1 MYLNI
6 EFYFI
11 VRILSFIRRFF
22 MWCLLICVGIYTLTH
37 ILLSINSI
45 QSKIADF
52 SKEFLSSYLESNV
65 EIEKIRI
72 SPFNKVFINN
82 LIIFDLNNDTLL
94 YAKECNASIKL
105 SDLLDNKIT
114 LNSVSVCDFIINTN
128 KDSATSPVNA
138 KFLIDKL
145 KPKKKREKDIPKI
158 SVNTLLLQNG
168 AFRYNLLTSPCKEEN
183 VFDKN
188 HVSIEDLLI
197 NASIKG
203 YTNDSININVR
214 ALRLREKSGF
224 TIKNIAFKLI
234 GNKERVN
241 LKNFSFAGKNSN
253 IFIRDNEI
261 TMPKDMNFNEFID
274 RAEFNFGLDNSE
286 IVLSDF
292 SPFVPKLKDFNT
304 PTNVTCRINGYANHL
319 ILDTLGVNYNDGG
332 LVASGYG
339 SIDNL
344 FPEPK
349 DAFLFGNMSYLN
361 INSKSVINILND
373 MGIELNNHSVIRN
386 IGNISFN
393 GEISGF
399 VSKLVTYG
407 NVKCGIGNVSAD
419 MLLESDEGLNFKG
432 KVKSNNINIGKLVPD
447 KGLGNVAFDLN
458 LNGKHSDTIN
468 KGKVE
473 GEINLFEYNN
483 YQYNNIAINALY
495 NDKEYNGSVSLNDT
509 NIVLNLDGMMNL
521 SERNKEFAL
530 KIKGDSIRLN
540 DINLTKRYENSV
552 LNFDIEANFTGD
564 RIDNADGLI
573 AINRL
578 EFKNNGLEYNMN
590 GAYIEANNSNTP
602 QYIAL
607 ESEIIEGHI
616 TGNYTFSSLK
626 NSVLGVLSEVM
637 PSFIDK
643 VEAIECN
650 NSFEFEFVI
659 PDTENLTRTLE
670 LPFMLSDKSIIN
682 GYYNDS
688 IGRFSIVSDIPAFSM
703 GKIFLENSN
712 IGIEKF
718 GSAVQAGIK
727 STHITPKGAETDWE
741 IDAVALNDSCSVDIN
756 WCNTKNKKAFSGDF
770 SSTAHFISSEDG
782 NIIDMVIKPTSF
794 IISDSSWHIAPST
807 IHAQGKDI
815 AVHDF
820 EIFRSNQHLKV
831 DGEISTDEK
840 KMLNISLKD
849 IDLSYIFDVL
859 NRRHIVFGGKATGDI
874 NIRDIYNGGMPIM
887 NTKDLFVKD
896 FSYNYCIFGDLDV
909 ESKWDDE
916 EKAIC
921 FDGNVSKPNI
931 EKSKVFGK
939 VLPTRDSLYFHIDA
953 HKLGVDFIQPF
964 TENIM
969 SGVTGIVSGEV
980 ELFGRFKALNV
991 VADAYAEDF
1000 SFGIDYL
1007 NTRFF
1012 ITDSVKLDTK
1022 GVWAKN
1028 ITVRDSEG
1036 HTGKVNMAL
1045 EHTNF
1050 KNMKYDISM
1059 FDMSN
1064 FLVFNVTE
1072 KINPV
1077 YYGKVFGTGGGRIWG
1092 NSDTTTIDVNMITNP
1107 NSNFTFVLRD
1117 EEEAGDYKF
1126 ISFVDKD
1133 AIVLKDVEVVTE
1145 RPWERYSNIQTPE
1158 KKHKLII
1165 NLQIDATRDALM
1177 RMIIDPNTND
1187 QINAWG
1193 EGGVRIAFE
1202 TGQELKIFGSYTA
1215 EKGSYSLNL
1224 QDIISKDFIV
1234 DNGSTITF
1242 TGDPMKA
1249 DLNISAHYNV
1259 QANLL
1264 DLDESFAHEKELNRT
1279 TVPVHTTL
1287 HLTGNLKQPEFTFDL
1302 LFPTLSQ
1309 NISRRVKTI
1318 INSDDMMNRQVLYLL
1333 ALNKFYTP
1341 EYMSVS
1347 EKRNNEL
1354 AAVASSAL
1362 SSQLNNIL
1370 GQISDK
1376 VNIGTNFRSDK
1387 GDFSDLEFDLI
1398 LSSQLLN
1405 NRLIFNGNLGY
1416 RDKSVS
1422 NNSFIGDFDLEYL
1435 INKSGTIRLK
1445 AYNHYND
1452 KNYYIKSALTTQGV
1466 GLMFKKDFDNAK
1478 EIFKRNPDDVA
1489 YEKEQRDKRK
1499 KRREE
1504 RKIKNAKTEEESL
1517 ESEIYD

>member
-1 MYLNI
+1 
-6 EFYFI
+6 
-11 VRILSFIRRFF
+11 
-22 MWCLLICVGIYTLTH
+22 
-37 ILLSINSI
+37 
-45 QSKIADF
+45 
-52 SKEFLSSYLESNV
+52 
-65 EIEKIRI
+65 
-72 SPFNKVFINN
+72 
-82 LIIFDLNNDTLL
+82 
-94 YAKECNASIKL
+94 
-105 SDLLDNKIT
+105 
-114 LNSVSVCDFIINTN
+114 
-128 KDSATSPVNA
+128 
-138 KFLIDKL
+138 
-145 KPKKKREKDIPKI
+145 KKKREKDIPKI

-373 MGIELNNHSVIRN
+373 MGIELNNYSVIRN

-573 AINRL
+573 AINSL

-659 PDTENLTRTLE
+659 PDT
-670 LPFMLSDKSIIN
+670 
-682 GYYNDS
+682 
-688 IGRFSIVSDIPAFSM
+688 
-703 GKIFLENSN
+703 
-712 IGIEKF
+712 
-718 GSAVQAGIK
+718 
-727 STHITPKGAETDWE
+727 
-741 IDAVALNDSCSVDIN
+741 
-756 WCNTKNKKAFSGDF
+756 
-770 SSTAHFISSEDG
+770 
-782 NIIDMVIKPTSF
+782 
-794 IISDSSWHIAPST
+794 
-807 IHAQGKDI
+807 
-815 AVHDF
+815 
-820 EIFRSNQHLKV
+820 
-831 DGEISTDEK
+831 
-840 KMLNISLKD
+840 
-849 IDLSYIFDVL
+849 
-859 NRRHIVFGGKATGDI
+859 
-874 NIRDIYNGGMPIM
+874 
-887 NTKDLFVKD
+887 
-896 FSYNYCIFGDLDV
+896 
-909 ESKWDDE
+909 
-916 EKAIC
+916 
-921 FDGNVSKPNI
+921 
-931 EKSKVFGK
+931 
-939 VLPTRDSLYFHIDA
+939 
-953 HKLGVDFIQPF
+953 
-964 TENIM
+964 
-969 SGVTGIVSGEV
+969 
-980 ELFGRFKALNV
+980 
-991 VADAYAEDF
+991 
-1000 SFGIDYL
+1000 
-1007 NTRFF
+1007 
-1012 ITDSVKLDTK
+1012 
-1022 GVWAKN
+1022 
-1028 ITVRDSEG
+1028 
-1036 HTGKVNMAL
+1036 
-1045 EHTNF
+1045 
-1050 KNMKYDISM
+1050 
-1059 FDMSN
+1059 
-1064 FLVFNVTE
+1064 
-1072 KINPV
+1072 
-1077 YYGKVFGTGGGRIWG
+1077 
-1092 NSDTTTIDVNMITNP
+1092 
-1107 NSNFTFVLRD
+1107 
-1117 EEEAGDYKF
+1117 
-1126 ISFVDKD
+1126 
-1133 AIVLKDVEVVTE
+1133 
-1145 RPWERYSNIQTPE
+1145 
-1158 KKHKLII
+1158 
-1165 NLQIDATRDALM
+1165 
-1177 RMIIDPNTND
+1177 
-1187 QINAWG
+1187 
-1193 EGGVRIAFE
+1193 
-1202 TGQELKIFGSYTA
+1202 
-1215 EKGSYSLNL
+1215 
-1224 QDIISKDFIV
+1224 
-1234 DNGSTITF
+1234 
-1242 TGDPMKA
+1242 
-1249 DLNISAHYNV
+1249 
-1259 QANLL
+1259 
-1264 DLDESFAHEKELNRT
+1264 
-1279 TVPVHTTL
+1279 
-1287 HLTGNLKQPEFTFDL
+1287 
-1302 LFPTLSQ
+1302 
-1309 NISRRVKTI
+1309 
-1318 INSDDMMNRQVLYLL
+1318 
-1333 ALNKFYTP
+1333 
-1341 EYMSVS
+1341 
-1347 EKRNNEL
+1347 
-1354 AAVASSAL
+1354 
-1362 SSQLNNIL
+1362 
-1370 GQISDK
+1370 
-1376 VNIGTNFRSDK
+1376 
-1387 GDFSDLEFDLI
+1387 
-1398 LSSQLLN
+1398 
-1405 NRLIFNGNLGY
+1405 
-1416 RDKSVS
+1416 
-1422 NNSFIGDFDLEYL
+1422 
-1435 INKSGTIRLK
+1435 
-1445 AYNHYND
+1445 
-1452 KNYYIKSALTTQGV
+1452 
-1466 GLMFKKDFDNAK
+1466 
-1478 EIFKRNPDDVA
+1478 
-1489 YEKEQRDKRK
+1489 
-1499 KRREE
+1499 
-1504 RKIKNAKTEEESL
+1504 
-1517 ESEIYD
+1517 